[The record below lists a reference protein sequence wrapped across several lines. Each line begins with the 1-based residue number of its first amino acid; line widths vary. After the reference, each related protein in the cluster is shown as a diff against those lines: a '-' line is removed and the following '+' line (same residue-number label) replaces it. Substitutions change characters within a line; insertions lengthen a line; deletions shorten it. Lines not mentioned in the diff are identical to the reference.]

1 LGCNNEYST
10 RSNLADHLRSNQ
22 NCINL
27 ISQKKI
33 VITKYICNTCKC
45 SFKHKIDTVNN
56 MNSLNII
63 SRRCSKCIIK
73 DNSSNSNLDIN
84 TDIII
89 PKLIQNNNDT
99 TAHFNKGK
107 FECISCSKKFSTQ
120 SNLNRHKRISI
131 ICDKWEVYINT
142 DIITTKLIQNNYDN
156 NTTLHFNKGN
166 FECISCSKKFSTQSN
181 LNRHKR
187 ISIICDKWEAHLP
200 KKASKLSTQKDTY
213 NINNFSE
220 TQSIDDYYKK
230 NEECSVLLNTINYT
244 IHEPSKD
251 NLIHV
256 IWNLFLCDK
265 YQKIDQE
272 LIDRNGIGYII
283 TILPYES
290 DYITYIPDKL
300 TTSNPKLSW
309 EEKDNTD
316 NTLPHY
322 TIEYLDT
329 HDDTIDTKL
338 LTIYQDQSNRIEE
351 VRKQKNRNIIILCNN
366 GYQRSI
372 PFICYYLLKYHPDE
386 YSSLINVLQLVLGKV
401 QGKPEPEY
409 MDEYL
414 KLLPKLCELFKSS
427 V

>member
-1 LGCNNEYST
+1 MTTFCLGCNNEYST

-99 TAHFNKGK
+99 IAHFNKGK
-107 FECISCSKKFSTQ
+107 
-120 SNLNRHKRISI
+120 
-131 ICDKWEVYINT
+131 
-142 DIITTKLIQNNYDN
+142 
-156 NTTLHFNKGN
+156 